1 MSTLN
6 SQPSPGVEVSIDQ
19 IIQKMAQ
26 EIAALTRRVVMA
38 EVARDAALA
47 RIGEL
52 EAATGPDEPDA

>member
-1 MSTLN
+1 MSA
-6 SQPSPGVEVSIDQ
+6 QPSQGVEVSIDQ
-19 IIQKMAQ
+19 IIQKMTQ
-26 EIAALTRRVVMA
+26 EIAALTKRVVLA

>member
-1 MSTLN
+1 MSA
-6 SQPSPGVEVSIDQ
+6 QPSPGVEVSIDQ